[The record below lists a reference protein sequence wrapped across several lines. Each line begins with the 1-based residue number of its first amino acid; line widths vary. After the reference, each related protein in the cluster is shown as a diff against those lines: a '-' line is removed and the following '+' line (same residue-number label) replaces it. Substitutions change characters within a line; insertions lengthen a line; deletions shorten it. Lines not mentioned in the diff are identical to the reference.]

1 VEAASSRNDLTR
13 LLAFVDIF
21 VESAAMDDV
30 VIALKKLDTLE
41 ELYEVTGEYDIV
53 TLMSATDIEEF
64 RDVLKNRIM
73 KIKGVKSTVT
83 SIVLLAHK
91 GPRCTDE
98 PQKVK
103 PIAPR
108 Q

>member
-1 VEAASSRNDLTR
+1 LSR

-30 VIALKKLDTLE
+30 VTALKKLDALE

-53 TLMSATDIEEF
+53 TLLSAADIEEF

-73 KIKGVKSTVT
+73 KIKGVKSTVS
-83 SIVLLAHK
+83 SIVLKSHK
-91 GPRCTDE
+91 GPRCLDE
-98 PQKVK
+98 DPTNK
-103 PIAPR
+103 PSLPR